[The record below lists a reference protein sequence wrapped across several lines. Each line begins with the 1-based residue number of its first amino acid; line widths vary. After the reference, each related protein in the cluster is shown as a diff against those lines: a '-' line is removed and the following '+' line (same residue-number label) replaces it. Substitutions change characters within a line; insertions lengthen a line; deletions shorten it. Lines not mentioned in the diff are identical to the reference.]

1 MLHTVPLFP
10 LYLLYIAFCLPF
22 LACLIIR
29 SMTDSAPL
37 AEEGLWI
44 LDNAKNLL
52 DYVFAKKF
60 REVHFMFPFLPGK
73 GWLC

>member
-1 MLHTVPLFP
+1 
-10 LYLLYIAFCLPF
+10 
-22 LACLIIR
+22 
-29 SMTDSAPL
+29 MTDSAPL

-44 LDNAKNLL
+44 LNNAKNLL

-60 REVHFMFPFLPGK
+60 REFHFMFPFLPGK